1 MKLGN
6 VTKTEK
12 CLLGAAAVFLCLVT
26 GLYVHDTAL
35 PDQRGAVAVET
46 ERQVSDDALG
56 PVWEP
61 VDINTADADTL
72 DTLPGIG
79 PALAGRII
87 AYREEHGP
95 FAALQDVASVPG
107 ISEQMTEKWAG
118 LAQTGTPAEKAP

>member
-26 GLYVHDTAL
+26 ALYVHDTAA
-35 PDQRGAVAVET
+35 PNQSGTVAVET
-46 ERQVSDDALG
+46 ERQVDAEELG

-61 VDINTADADTL
+61 VDINTADAETL

-79 PALAGRII
+79 PALAERII
-87 AYREEHGP
+87 TYREENGP
-95 FAALQDVASVPG
+95 FDSGEELMEVKG
-107 ISEQMTEKWAG
+107 IGEATYEG
-118 LAQTGTPAEKAP
+118 LADWITVEGKDKE

>member
-1 MKLGN
+1 MGLGK

-12 CLLGAAAVFLCLVT
+12 CLLGAAAAFLCLVT
-26 GLYVHDTAL
+26 GLYVRDMAS

-46 ERQVSDDALG
+46 QHQVSDSALG

-87 AYREEHGP
+87 AYREAHGP
-95 FAALQDVASVPG
+95 FDSGEELMEVKGIGAATY
-107 ISEQMTEKWAG
+107 EE
-118 LAQTGTPAEKAP
+118 LADWITVEGKDAE

>member
-61 VDINTADADTL
+61 VDTADADTL

-95 FAALQDVASVPG
+95 FKSGEELMEVKG
-107 ISEQMTEKWAG
+107 IGEATYEG
-118 LAQTGTPAEKAP
+118 LADWITVEGKDKE

>member
-46 ERQVSDDALG
+46 ERQASDDALG

-61 VDINTADADTL
+61 VDINTADAEIL

-95 FAALQDVASVPG
+95 FKSGEELMEVKG
-107 ISEQMTEKWAG
+107 IGEATYEG
-118 LAQTGTPAEKAP
+118 LADWITMEGKDKE

>member
-26 GLYVHDTAL
+26 ALYVYDTAA
-35 PDQRGAVAVET
+35 PDKSGTVAVET
-46 ERQVSDDALG
+46 ERLVDAEELG

-61 VDINTADADTL
+61 VDINTADAETL

-79 PALAGRII
+79 PALAERII
-87 AYREEHGP
+87 TYREEHGP
-95 FAALQDVASVPG
+95 FDSGEELMEVKG
-107 ISEQMTEKWAG
+107 IGEATYAG
-118 LAQTGTPAEKAP
+118 LADWITVEGKDKE

>member
-1 MKLGN
+1 MGLGN

-26 GLYVHDTAL
+26 GLYVHDTASL
-35 PDQRGAVAVET
+35 GQRGAVAVET
-46 ERQVSDDALG
+46 ERQVGEDALG

-79 PALAGRII
+79 PALAERII

-95 FAALQDVASVPG
+95 FESGEELMEVKG
-107 ISEQMTEKWAG
+107 IGEATYEG
-118 LAQTGTPAEKAP
+118 LAEWITVEGKDTE

>member
-35 PDQRGAVAVET
+35 PDQCGAVAVET
-46 ERQVSDDALG
+46 EHQVSDDALG

-61 VDINTADADTL
+61 VDINTADAETL

-79 PALAGRII
+79 PALAERII

-95 FAALQDVASVPG
+95 FKSGEELMEVKG
-107 ISEQMTEKWAG
+107 IGEATYEG
-118 LAQTGTPAEKAP
+118 LADWITMEGKDKE

>member
-26 GLYVHDTAL
+26 ALYVHDTAA
-35 PDQRGAVAVET
+35 PDQSGTVAVET
-46 ERQVSDDALG
+46 ERQVDAEELG

-61 VDINTADADTL
+61 VDINTADAETL

-79 PALAGRII
+79 PALAERII
-87 AYREEHGP
+87 TYREEHGP
-95 FAALQDVASVPG
+95 FDSGEELMEVKG
-107 ISEQMTEKWAG
+107 IGEATYAG
-118 LAQTGTPAEKAP
+118 LADWITVEGKDKE